1 MSETD
6 FVYVHPNKSN
16 RYNSGEKYE
25 FKRTQTRN
33 LSQCNSIEPLER
45 NNFRKNRENER
56 KYLEKVKVERQL
68 AAINAKKKSCD
79 SEEEEERNTF
89 RKNLENERKYLEKM
103 KVERQLAA
111 INAKKK
117 PCDSEEEEERNN
129 FRRNRENERKY
140 LEKLKTERQFAA
152 INSKKKPCDSEE
164 EEERNTFRKN
174 LENERKYLEKLKEK
188 QLAIK
193 KKPCDEI
200 EEEDERVS
208 TSWFYQCCRRRK
220 LPVKKAPR
228 RRKPTFWQRV
238 RGKFRKKR
246 VKKATF
252 EDDDEKIKRKKK
264 KEKPEYEIDKPDK
277 IEDVPPETKEID
289 FTKSCCYLCAK
300 NTMAIAAALSK
311 GEKFH
316 ISIQASTKEIATS
329 DKSCSPTI
337 YVRTVQSSVKV
348 RTRDIGTSFPEKKK
362 DKKIKKVKPKFKI
375 PKRLQA
381 MIPKLRFPMYPKVQ
395 TVACETDKSM
405 IPQCRARQGINCV
418 TEAKVA
424 NMQAKLKAD
433 KLNQNCTNKN
443 FV

>member
-6 FVYVHPNKSN
+6 FLYVHPNKSN

-45 NNFRKNRENER
+45 NNFRRNRENER
-56 KYLEKVKVERQL
+56 KYLEKLKVERQL
-68 AAINAKKKSCD
+68 AAINSKKKSCD
-79 SEEEEERNTF
+79 EDSEEERNSF
-89 RKNLENERKYLEKM
+89 RKNLENERKYLEKL
-103 KVERQLAA
+103 KVERHLAA
-111 INAKKK
+111 IKKK
-117 PCDSEEEEERNN
+117 PCEEDSEDERNN

-140 LEKLKTERQFAA
+140 LEKLKAERQLTA
-152 INSKKKPCDSEE
+152 IKKKPCDEDS
-164 EEERNTFRKN
+164 EEERNSFRKD
-174 LENERKYLEKLKEK
+174 LENERKYLEKLKAEK
-188 QLAIK
+188 QLAAIK
-193 KKPCDEI
+193 KKPCDET
-200 EEEDERVS
+200 EEEEERVS
-208 TSWFYQCCRRRK
+208 NSWFFQCCRRKR
-220 LPVKKAPR
+220 LPVKKVHKKR
-228 RRKPTFWQRV
+228 PTFWQRV
-238 RGKFRKKR
+238 RGKFRKKK

-252 EDDDEKIKRKKK
+252 EEDDEKIKRKKK

-277 IEDVPPETKEID
+277 VEDVPPETKEID

-362 DKKIKKVKPKFKI
+362 EKKVKKPKPKFKI

-405 IPQCRARQGINCV
+405 IPQCRARQGVNCV

-424 NMQAKLKAD
+424 MQAKLKAD